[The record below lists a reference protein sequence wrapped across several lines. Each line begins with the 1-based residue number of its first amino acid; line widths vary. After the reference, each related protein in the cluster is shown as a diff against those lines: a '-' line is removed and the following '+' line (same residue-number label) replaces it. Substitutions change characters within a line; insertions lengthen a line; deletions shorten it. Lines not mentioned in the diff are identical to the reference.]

1 MKSNMDDYFK
11 EIEKYA
17 KKNDV
22 PIMNK
27 RGINFLCRLIKKNNI
42 KNILEIGSAI
52 GYSSLK
58 MVSLSDDIKITTI
71 ERDNNRYLEAVK
83 NIKKLKKEKQ
93 ITIILGD
100 ALETEIKGSY
110 DLIFI
115 DAAKGQNIK
124 FFNKYSKLLNKKGI
138 IVTDNM
144 LFHGLV
150 EEKERIK
157 NKNLRQLVNK
167 IRKYIEFLKTNT
179 EYSTKFYKT
188 GDGIAVSTKKED

>member
-1 MKSNMDDYFK
+1 MDEYFL

-17 KKNDV
+17 KENDV

-27 RGINFLCRLIKKNNI
+27 RGINFLCKLIDKNNV

-52 GYSSLK
+52 GYSALK
-58 MVSLSDDIKITTI
+58 MASVSDDIKIVTI
-71 ERDNNRYLEAVK
+71 ERDQERYLKAIK
-83 NIKKLKKEKQ
+83 NIKKMNKEKQ
-93 ITIILGD
+93 INIILGD
-100 ALETEIKGSY
+100 ALETEINGSY

-124 FFNKYSKLLNKKGI
+124 FFNKYSKLLNKKGL

-167 IRKYIEFLKTNT
+167 IKKYIEFLKENT
-179 EYSTKFYKT
+179 EYNTKFYKT
-188 GDGIAVSTKKED
+188 GDGIAVTTKKED

>member
-1 MKSNMDDYFK
+1 MDEYFI

-17 KKNDV
+17 KENDV

-27 RGINFLCRLIKKNNI
+27 RGINFLCRLIDKNNV

-52 GYSSLK
+52 GYSALK
-58 MVSLSDDIKITTI
+58 MASVRDDIKIVTI
-71 ERDNNRYLEAVK
+71 ERDEERYLEAIK
-83 NIKKLKKEKQ
+83 NIKKLNKEKQ

-100 ALETEIKGSY
+100 ALETEIDGSY

-124 FFNKYSKLLNKKGI
+124 FFNKYSKLLNKKGL

-167 IRKYIEFLKTNT
+167 IRKYIEFLKENK
-179 EYSTKFYKT
+179 EYKTKFYKT
-188 GDGIAVSTKKED
+188 GDGIAVTTKKED

>member
-1 MKSNMDDYFK
+1 MDEYFL

-17 KKNDV
+17 KENDV

-27 RGINFLCRLIKKNNI
+27 RGINFLCRLIDKNDV

-52 GYSSLK
+52 GYSALK
-58 MVSLSDDIKITTI
+58 MSSVRDDIKIVTI
-71 ERDNNRYLEAVK
+71 ERDQERYLKAIK
-83 NIKKLKKEKQ
+83 NIKKMNKEKQ
-93 ITIILGD
+93 INIILGD
-100 ALETEIKGSY
+100 ALETEITGSY

-124 FFNKYSKLLNKKGI
+124 FFNKYSKLLNKKGL

-167 IRKYIEFLKTNT
+167 IKKYIVFLKENT
-179 EYSTKFYKT
+179 EYNTKFYKT
-188 GDGIAVSTKKED
+188 GDGIAVTTKKED

>member
-1 MKSNMDDYFK
+1 MDEYFL

-17 KKNDV
+17 KENDV

-27 RGINFLCRLIKKNNI
+27 RGINFLCRLIDKNDV

-52 GYSSLK
+52 GYSALK
-58 MVSLSDDIKITTI
+58 MASVRDDIKIVTI
-71 ERDNNRYLEAVK
+71 ERDQERYLKAIK
-83 NIKKLKKEKQ
+83 NIKKMNKEKQ
-93 ITIILGD
+93 INIILGD
-100 ALETEIKGSY
+100 ALETEITGSY

-124 FFNKYSKLLNKKGI
+124 FFNKYSKLLNKKGL

-167 IRKYIEFLKTNT
+167 IKKYIEFLKENT
-179 EYSTKFYKT
+179 EYNTKFYKT
-188 GDGIAVSTKKED
+188 GDGIAVTTKKED

>member
-1 MKSNMDDYFK
+1 MDEYFL

-17 KKNDV
+17 KENDV

-27 RGINFLCRLIKKNNI
+27 RGINFLCRLIDKNDV

-52 GYSSLK
+52 GYSALK
-58 MVSLSDDIKITTI
+58 MASVSDDIKIVTI
-71 ERDNNRYLEAVK
+71 ERDQERYLKAIK
-83 NIKKLKKEKQ
+83 NIKKMNKEKQ
-93 ITIILGD
+93 INIILGD
-100 ALETEIKGSY
+100 ALETEINGSY

-124 FFNKYSKLLNKKGI
+124 FFNKYSKLLNKKGL

-167 IRKYIEFLKTNT
+167 IKKYIEFLKENT
-179 EYSTKFYKT
+179 EYNTKFYKT
-188 GDGIAVSTKKED
+188 GDGIAVTTKKED

>member
-1 MKSNMDDYFK
+1 MDEYFL

-17 KKNDV
+17 KENDV

-27 RGINFLCRLIKKNNI
+27 RGINFLCRLIDKNDV

-52 GYSSLK
+52 GYSALK
-58 MVSLSDDIKITTI
+58 MASVSDDIKIVTI
-71 ERDNNRYLEAVK
+71 ERDQERYLKAIK
-83 NIKKLKKEKQ
+83 NIKKMNKEKQ
-93 ITIILGD
+93 INIILGD
-100 ALETEIKGSY
+100 ALETKINGSY

-124 FFNKYSKLLNKKGI
+124 FFNKYSKLLNKKGL

-167 IRKYIEFLKTNT
+167 IKKYIEFLKENT
-179 EYSTKFYKT
+179 EYNTKFYKT
-188 GDGIAVSTKKED
+188 GDGIAVTTKKED

>member
-1 MKSNMDDYFK
+1 MDEYFL

-17 KKNDV
+17 KENDV

-27 RGINFLCRLIKKNNI
+27 RGINFLCKLIDKNDV

-52 GYSSLK
+52 GYSALK
-58 MVSLSDDIKITTI
+58 MASVSDDIKIVTI
-71 ERDNNRYLEAVK
+71 ERDQERYLKAIK
-83 NIKKLKKEKQ
+83 NIKKMNKEKQ
-93 ITIILGD
+93 INIILGD
-100 ALETEIKGSY
+100 ALETEINGSY

-124 FFNKYSKLLNKKGI
+124 FFNKYSKLLNKKGL

-167 IRKYIEFLKTNT
+167 IKKYIEFLKENT
-179 EYSTKFYKT
+179 EYNTKFYKT
-188 GDGIAVSTKKED
+188 GDGIAVTTKKED

>member
-1 MKSNMDDYFK
+1 MKSSMDEYFL

-17 KKNDV
+17 KENDV

-27 RGINFLCRLIKKNNI
+27 RGINFLCRLIDKNDV

-52 GYSSLK
+52 GYSALK
-58 MVSLSDDIKITTI
+58 MASVSDDIKIVTI
-71 ERDNNRYLEAVK
+71 ERDQERYLKAIK
-83 NIKKLKKEKQ
+83 NIKKMNKEKQ
-93 ITIILGD
+93 INIILGD
-100 ALETEIKGSY
+100 ALETEITGSY

-124 FFNKYSKLLNKKGI
+124 FFNKYSKLLNKKGL

-167 IRKYIEFLKTNT
+167 IKKYIEFLKENT
-179 EYSTKFYKT
+179 EYNTKFYKT
-188 GDGIAVSTKKED
+188 GDGIAVTTKKED

>member
-1 MKSNMDDYFK
+1 MDEYFL

-17 KKNDV
+17 KENDV

-27 RGINFLCRLIKKNNI
+27 RGINFLCKLIDKNDV

-52 GYSSLK
+52 GYSALK
-58 MVSLSDDIKITTI
+58 MASVRDDIKIVTI
-71 ERDNNRYLEAVK
+71 ERDQERYLKAIK
-83 NIKKLKKEKQ
+83 NIKKMNKEKQ
-93 ITIILGD
+93 INIILGD
-100 ALETEIKGSY
+100 ALETEINGSY

-124 FFNKYSKLLNKKGI
+124 FFNKYSKLLNKKGL

-167 IRKYIEFLKTNT
+167 IKKYIEFLKENT
-179 EYSTKFYKT
+179 EYNTKFYKT
-188 GDGIAVSTKKED
+188 GDGIAVTTKKED

>member
-1 MKSNMDDYFK
+1 MDEYFI
-11 EIEKYA
+11 EIEKFA
-17 KKNDV
+17 KENDV

-27 RGINFLCRLIKKNNI
+27 RGINFLCRLIKKNNV
-42 KNILEIGSAI
+42 KSILEIGSAI
-52 GYSSLK
+52 GYSALK
-58 MVSLSDDIKITTI
+58 MASVDDEIKIVTI
-71 ERDNNRYLEAVK
+71 ERDKERYLKAIK
-83 NIKKLKKEKQ
+83 NIKKMNKEQQ
-93 ITIILGD
+93 ITIVLGD
-100 ALETEIKGSY
+100 ALETSIEGSY

-167 IRKYIEFLKTNT
+167 IKKYIIFLEENT
-179 EYSTKFYKT
+179 EYNTKFYKT
-188 GDGIAVSTKKED
+188 GDGIAVTTKKED

>member
-1 MKSNMDDYFK
+1 MDDFFI

-27 RGINFLCRLIKKNNI
+27 RGINFLCRLIKKNNV

-52 GYSSLK
+52 GYSALK
-58 MVSLSDDIKITTI
+58 MASVDDEIKIVTI
-71 ERDNNRYLEAVK
+71 ERDNERYLEAVK
-83 NIKKLKKEKQ
+83 NIKNMHKEKN
-93 ITIILGD
+93 ITLILGD
-100 ALETEIKGSY
+100 ALETEITGSY

-167 IRKYIEFLKTNT
+167 IKKYIEFLKDNE
-179 EYSTKFYKT
+179 EYNTKFYKT
-188 GDGIAVSTKKED
+188 GDGIAVTTKKED